1 MSLKKEVHLKS
12 SYRSTM
18 ASFKLL
24 LVEDDPNLGQI
35 LNEYL
40 TMKGYETKLCRDGEE
55 GLSAFKRESFDL
67 CLFDVMLPKKD
78 GFSMAKEIRRTDSVT
93 PIIFLTAKSMKE
105 DTVEGFKIGGDD
117 YITKPFSMEELL
129 LRIQAILRRTA
140 EHSPQ
145 ISDQKEF
152 NFGSFHFDFDKQLL
166 SIQGVSTK
174 LTSKESELLRLL
186 CLHLNQP
193 LDRSV
198 ALKMIWRDDSY
209 FNARSMDVYIAK
221 LRKHLKADE
230 SVQIMTLHGSG
241 FKLITDVKDQS

>member
-1 MSLKKEVHLKS
+1 MSD
-12 SYRSTM
+12 
-18 ASFKLL
+18 FKLL

-40 TMKGYETKLCRDGEE
+40 SLKGYETTLCSDGEE
-55 GLSAFKRESFDL
+55 GLKTFKRGQFDL
-67 CLFDVMLPKKD
+67 CLFDIMLPKKD
-78 GFSMAKEIRRTDSVT
+78 GFSMAKEIRREDTVT

-105 DTVEGFKIGGDD
+105 DTIEGFKIGGDD

-129 LRIQAILRRTA
+129 LRIKAILKRTA
-140 EHSPQ
+140 ETNPQ
-145 ISDQKEF
+145 VSGRKTFE
-152 NFGSFHFDFDKQLL
+152 FGSFHFDYDKQIL
-166 SIQGVSTK
+166 SRAGAETR

-198 ALKMIWRDDSY
+198 ALKIIWRDDSY

-221 LRKHLKADE
+221 LRKLLREDE
-230 SVQIMTLHGSG
+230 SVQIITLHGSG
-241 FKLITDVKDQS
+241 FKLIDS

>member
-1 MSLKKEVHLKS
+1 MSD
-12 SYRSTM
+12 
-18 ASFKLL
+18 FKLL

-40 TMKGYETKLCRDGEE
+40 SLKGYETTLCSDGEE
-55 GLSAFKRESFDL
+55 GLKTFKRGRFDL
-67 CLFDVMLPKKD
+67 CLFDIMLPKKD
-78 GFSMAKEIRRTDSVT
+78 GFSMAKEIRREDTVT

-105 DTVEGFKIGGDD
+105 DTIEGFKIGGDD

-129 LRIQAILRRTA
+129 LRIKAILKRTT
-140 EHSPQ
+140 EGNPQ
-145 ISDQKEF
+145 VSGQKTFE
-152 NFGSFHFDFDKQLL
+152 FGSFHFDYDKQML
-166 SIQGVSTK
+166 SRGGVETR

-198 ALKMIWRDDSY
+198 ALKLIWRDDSY

-221 LRKHLKADE
+221 LRKLLREDE
-230 SVQIMTLHGSG
+230 SVQIITLHGSG
-241 FKLITDVKDQS
+241 FKLIDS

>member
-1 MSLKKEVHLKS
+1 MS
-12 SYRSTM
+12 
-18 ASFKLL
+18 SFRLL

-40 TMKGYETKLCRDGEE
+40 MLKGYETTLCRDGEE
-55 GLSAFKRESFDL
+55 GLKTFKREQFDL

-78 GFSMAKEIRRTDSVT
+78 GFSMAKEIRKEDTVT

-105 DTVEGFKIGGDD
+105 DTIEGFKIGGDD

-140 EHSPQ
+140 ESNPQ
-145 ISDQKEF
+145 ISDQKTFE
-152 NFGSFHFDFDKQLL
+152 FGSFRFDYDKQML
-166 SIQGVSTK
+166 IRNGEQTK

-186 CLHLNQP
+186 CLHMNQP

-198 ALKMIWRDDSY
+198 ALKIIWRDDSY

-221 LRKHLKADE
+221 LRKLLKADE
-230 SVQIMTLHGSG
+230 SIQIITLHGSG
-241 FKLITDVKDQS
+241 FKLITEA

>member
-1 MSLKKEVHLKS
+1 
-12 SYRSTM
+12 M
-18 ASFKLL
+18 ASFKIL

-40 TMKGYETKLCRDGEE
+40 SLKGYETKLCRDGEE
-55 GLSAFKRESFDL
+55 GVKAFKREAFDL

-78 GFSMAKEIRRTDSVT
+78 GFSMAKEIRRDDKVT

-105 DTVEGFKIGGDD
+105 DTIEGFKIGGDD

-140 EHSPQ
+140 EKNPQ
-145 ISDQKEF
+145 VSDQKIFE
-152 NFGSFHFDFDKQLL
+152 FGSFHFDFDKQIL
-166 SIQGVSTK
+166 SWNGGENR

-186 CLHLNQP
+186 CLHENQP
-193 LDRSV
+193 LDRST
-198 ALKMIWRDDSY
+198 ALKIIWRDDSY

-221 LRKHLKADE
+221 LRKMLKADE
-230 SVQIMTLHGSG
+230 SVQIITIHGSG
-241 FKLITDVKDQS
+241 FKLITEGITEK

>member
-1 MSLKKEVHLKS
+1 
-12 SYRSTM
+12 M
-18 ASFKLL
+18 ASFKIL

-40 TMKGYETKLCRDGEE
+40 SLKGYETKLCRDGEE
-55 GLSAFKRESFDL
+55 GVKAFKREAFDL

-78 GFSMAKEIRRTDSVT
+78 GFSMAKEIRRDDKVT

-105 DTVEGFKIGGDD
+105 DTIEGFKIGGDD

-140 EHSPQ
+140 EKNPQ
-145 ISDQKEF
+145 VSDQKIFE
-152 NFGSFHFDFDKQLL
+152 FGSFHFDFDKQIL
-166 SIQGVSTK
+166 SWNGGENR

-186 CLHLNQP
+186 CLHENQP
-193 LDRSV
+193 LDRST
-198 ALKMIWRDDSY
+198 ALKIIWRDDSY

-221 LRKHLKADE
+221 LRKMLKEDE
-230 SVQIMTLHGSG
+230 SVQIITIHGSG
-241 FKLITDVKDQS
+241 FKLITESIAEK

>member
-1 MSLKKEVHLKS
+1 
-12 SYRSTM
+12 M

-40 TMKGYETKLCRDGEE
+40 SLKGYETKLCRDGEE
-55 GLSAFKRESFDL
+55 GVKAFKREAFDL

-78 GFSMAKEIRRTDSVT
+78 GFSMAKEIRRDDKVT

-105 DTVEGFKIGGDD
+105 DTIEGFKLGADD

-140 EHSPQ
+140 EKNPQ
-145 ISDQKEF
+145 ISDQKIFE
-152 NFGSFHFDFDKQLL
+152 FGSFHFDYDKQIL
-166 SIQGVSTK
+166 SRNGQENK

-186 CLHLNQP
+186 CLHVNQP
-193 LDRSV
+193 LDRST
-198 ALKMIWRDDSY
+198 ALKIIWRDDSY

-221 LRKHLKADE
+221 LRKMLKEDE
-230 SVQIMTLHGSG
+230 SVQIITLHGSG
-241 FKLITDVKDQS
+241 FKLITDSTEE

>member
-1 MSLKKEVHLKS
+1 
-12 SYRSTM
+12 M
-18 ASFKLL
+18 ASFKIL

-40 TMKGYETKLCRDGEE
+40 SLKGYETKLCRDGEE
-55 GLSAFKRESFDL
+55 GVKAFKREAFDL

-78 GFSMAKEIRRTDSVT
+78 GFSMAKEIRRDDKVT

-105 DTVEGFKIGGDD
+105 DTIEGFKMGGDD

-140 EHSPQ
+140 EKNPQ
-145 ISDQKEF
+145 ISDQKIFE
-152 NFGSFHFDFDKQLL
+152 FGSFRFDFDKQIL
-166 SIQGVSTK
+166 SWDGGENR

-186 CLHLNQP
+186 CLHENQP
-193 LDRSV
+193 LDRST
-198 ALKMIWRDDSY
+198 ALKIIWRDDSY

-221 LRKHLKADE
+221 LRKMLKADE
-230 SVQIMTLHGSG
+230 SVQIITIHGSG
-241 FKLITDVKDQS
+241 FKLITEGQAEKE

>member
-1 MSLKKEVHLKS
+1 
-12 SYRSTM
+12 M
-18 ASFKLL
+18 ASFKIL

-40 TMKGYETKLCRDGEE
+40 SLKGYETKLCRDGEE
-55 GLSAFKRESFDL
+55 GVKAFKREAFDL

-78 GFSMAKEIRRTDSVT
+78 GFSMAKEIRRDDKVT

-105 DTVEGFKIGGDD
+105 DTIEGFKIGGDD

-140 EHSPQ
+140 EKNPQ
-145 ISDQKEF
+145 ISDQKIFE
-152 NFGSFHFDFDKQLL
+152 FGSFRFDFDKQIL
-166 SIQGVSTK
+166 SWDGGENR

-186 CLHLNQP
+186 CLHENQP
-193 LDRSV
+193 LDRST
-198 ALKMIWRDDSY
+198 ALKIIWRDDSY

-221 LRKHLKADE
+221 LRKMLKADE
-230 SVQIMTLHGSG
+230 SVQIITIHGSG
-241 FKLITDVKDQS
+241 FKLITENSAEKE

>member
-1 MSLKKEVHLKS
+1 MSN
-12 SYRSTM
+12 
-18 ASFKLL
+18 FKLL

-40 TMKGYETKLCRDGEE
+40 SLKGYETTLCCDGEE
-55 GLSAFKRESFDL
+55 GLKTFKRGRFDL

-78 GFSMAKEIRRTDSVT
+78 GFSMAKEIRREDTVT

-105 DTVEGFKIGGDD
+105 DTIEGFKIGGDD

-129 LRIQAILRRTA
+129 LRIKAILRRTA
-140 EHSPQ
+140 ESNPQ
-145 ISDQKEF
+145 VSGQKTFE
-152 NFGSFHFDFDKQLL
+152 FGSFHFDYDKQML
-166 SIQGVSTK
+166 SRADAETK

-198 ALKMIWRDDSY
+198 ALKLIWRDDSY

-221 LRKHLKADE
+221 LRKLLREDE
-230 SVQIMTLHGSG
+230 SVQIITLHGSG
-241 FKLITDVKDQS
+241 FKLIDS